1 MDARTPNRDNHVAFR
16 TIVKAMPEDDT
27 LFQPRIDSLQHLHSG
42 KVRELYAID
51 AERMLVVAT
60 DRVSAFDVILPTP
73 IPGKG
78 RMLTALSNFWFGRM
92 GHIIANHLLDT
103 EVADVLT
110 DPTERE
116 QVEGR
121 AVVARR
127 LEPLPVEAIVRG
139 YLIGSGL
146 RDYEATGTIGGIPL
160 PGGLKRADRLPEPML
175 TPSTK
180 AAAGDRDENID
191 LQRMSA
197 IVGQRRA
204 ERIRAASLRLYG
216 EAAEYAA
223 GRGLIIADTKFEFGV
238 APDGELVL
246 IDELLTPDSSRFW
259 PADAWHPG
267 DNPPSF
273 DKQYLRDWLGTL
285 DWDQTDPGPEI
296 PPPIA
301 AETAAKYRE
310 AVARLT
316 GSR

>member
-1 MDARTPNRDNHVAFR
+1 MSTDALFRPN
-16 TIVKAMPEDDT
+16 
-27 LFQPRIDSLQHLHSG
+27 LDSLEHLHSG

-51 AERMLVVAT
+51 DERMLIVAT
-60 DRVSAFDVILPTP
+60 DRISAFDVILPTP

-78 RMLTALSNFWFGRM
+78 RMLTQLSNFWFARM
-92 GHIIANHLLDT
+92 GHVIGNHLLDT
-103 EVADVLT
+103 DLEAVLPDAD
-110 DPTERE
+110 ERAR
-116 QVEGR
+116 VEGR

-146 RDYEATGTIGGIPL
+146 RDYEASGTIGGLAL
-160 PGGLKRADRLPEPML
+160 PGGLRRADRLPEPVF

-180 AAAGDRDENID
+180 AQVGGHDENID
-191 LQRMSA
+191 FARMSG
-197 IVGQRRA
+197 IVGAERA
-204 ERIRAASLRLYG
+204 ERIRAASLRLYA

-259 PADAWHPG
+259 PADAWEPG
-267 DNPPSF
+267 TNPPSF
-273 DKQYLRDWLGTL
+273 DKQFVRDWLETL
-285 DWDQTDPGPEI
+285 DWDKTDPGPEV
-296 PPPIA
+296 PPAIA
-301 AETAAKYRE
+301 EETAAKYRE

-316 GSR
+316 A